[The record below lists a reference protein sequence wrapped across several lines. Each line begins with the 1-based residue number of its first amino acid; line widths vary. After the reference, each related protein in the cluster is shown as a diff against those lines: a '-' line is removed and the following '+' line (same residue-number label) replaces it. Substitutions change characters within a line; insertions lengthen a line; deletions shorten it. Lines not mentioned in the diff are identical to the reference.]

1 MPCKCYWDGERMT
14 KRIIVLNND
23 YTESIYETP
32 KLYVSENELVF
43 MTKDVETH
51 IPFTS
56 MIRYTIEQ
64 LWWNNESGSV
74 L

>member
-1 MPCKCYWDGERMT
+1 MT

-23 YTESIYETP
+23 YTESIYETL

-64 LWWNNESGSV
+64 LW
-74 L
+74 